1 MRRLEVQKSG
11 DGVNSLWRWYRYQ
24 NPLRVAFNLSVIY
37 LCRYAPSM
45 RLKNAMYRFIGMKVG
60 KNVSVG
66 LGVVFDVFFPELIEL
81 GDNSIIGFDS
91 TILAHEFLVTEFR
104 KGQVKVGKN
113 VLIGARS
120 LILPGVEIGDGARV
134 SAMSLVNADVAA
146 GSFVGGVPVKE
157 IK

>member
-1 MRRLEVQKSG
+1 MRRVEVQKTG
-11 DGVNSLWRWYRYQ
+11 DGINSLWRWHRYQ

-37 LCRYAPSM
+37 LCRFAPSM
-45 RLKNAMYRFIGMKVG
+45 RFKNAMYRFLGMKVG

-104 KGQVKVGKN
+104 KGKVNVGKN

-120 LILPGVEIGDGARV
+120 LVLPGVVIGDGACI

-146 GSFVGGVPVKE
+146 GSFVGGVPAKE
-157 IK
+157 IR